1 MIRNIIRF
9 TFLLI
14 LLVSCKFEFGQENHL
29 VTKPEMMAVC
39 NKFMAV
45 FRNKKYTEALQGLKP
60 YSYIEPFKI
69 DTLVAT
75 VSQQMSAFTKENGEM
90 LSYEIVSEKDV
101 KDSLIKLTYLAKFKR
116 WYIRF
121 VFILYNNGGGWAIT
135 KFDYDQH
142 IDELFQ

>member
-1 MIRNIIRF
+1 M
-9 TFLLI
+9 

-29 VTKPEMMAVC
+29 ATKPEMMAAC
-39 NKFMAV
+39 NKFMAA
-45 FRNKKYTEALQGLKP
+45 FRNKKYKEALQGLKP
-60 YSYIEPFKI
+60 YSSIEPYKL
-69 DTLVAT
+69 DTLAVTA
-75 VSQQMSAFTKENGEM
+75 SQQMSEFIKENGEM

-101 KDSLIKLTYLAKFKR
+101 KDSFIKLTYLAKFKR

-135 KFDYDQH
+135 KFDYDQK